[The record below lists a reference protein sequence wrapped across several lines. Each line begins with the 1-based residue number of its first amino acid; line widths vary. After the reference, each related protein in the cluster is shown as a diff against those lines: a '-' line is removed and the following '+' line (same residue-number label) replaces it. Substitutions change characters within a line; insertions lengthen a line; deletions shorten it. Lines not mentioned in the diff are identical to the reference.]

1 MCCRTARNGKGR
13 EKGFTVGLGAIAD
26 AVGHPYPDK
35 RSTEMEHKTFKREI
49 AICLAIFLCFIAWKA
64 AMAEPV
70 ETLKVIIWP
79 IMLFVGAAFGMQWAS
94 KQTGL
99 TIGKT

>member
-1 MCCRTARNGKGR
+1 MR
-13 EKGFTVGLGAIAD
+13 E
-26 AVGHPYPDK
+26 
-35 RSTEMEHKTFKREI
+35 KTFKREI
-49 AICLAIFLCFIAWKA
+49 AACLAIFLCFIAWKA
-64 AMAEPV
+64 ASAEPV

-99 TIGKT
+99 TSGRT

>member
-1 MCCRTARNGKGR
+1 MIGGVLAAGPKAPFQSTGGIM
-13 EKGFTVGLGAIAD
+13 EK
-26 AVGHPYPDK
+26 
-35 RSTEMEHKTFKREI
+35 KTFKREI
-49 AICLAIFLCFIAWKA
+49 ALGLAIFLCFIAWKA
-64 AMAEPV
+64 AEAEPV

-99 TIGKT
+99 TTRKT

>member
-1 MCCRTARNGKGR
+1 MP
-13 EKGFTVGLGAIAD
+13 EKT
-26 AVGHPYPDK
+26 Y
-35 RSTEMEHKTFKREI
+35 KREI
-49 AICLAIFLCFIAWKA
+49 AVCLAVFLCVIIWHA
-64 AMAEPV
+64 ARAEPV

-99 TIGKT
+99 TAGRR